1 MSMKQG
7 QCGQIL
13 ADLFAPKGLKEFL
26 ICTKRIKE
34 TYISLLLSIIA
45 DCTNGKSVKNFFEY
59 VFSDI
64 IFIMKL
70 LYLNAG
76 KNIEISNTQK
86 YAILFSFW
94 RRSRGSVDQIENYSS
109 FLRYAGRLLISTHQ

>member
-1 MSMKQG
+1 
-7 QCGQIL
+7 
-13 ADLFAPKGLKEFL
+13 
-26 ICTKRIKE
+26 
-34 TYISLLLSIIA
+34 
-45 DCTNGKSVKNFFEY
+45 
-59 VFSDI
+59 
-64 IFIMKL
+64 MKL

-109 FLRYAGRLLISTHQ
+109 FLRMQDGYLLVHINKGRKFGDLLVNAYMIPQNY